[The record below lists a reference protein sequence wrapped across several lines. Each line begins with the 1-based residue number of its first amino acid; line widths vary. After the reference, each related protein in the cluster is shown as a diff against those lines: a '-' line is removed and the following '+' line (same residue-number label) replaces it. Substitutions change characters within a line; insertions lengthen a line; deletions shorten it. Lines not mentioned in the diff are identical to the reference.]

1 MKSFLDAILGLG
13 VLAATALC
21 LIGATGYLIYDG
33 HILFA
38 VAELIVSGFAWKPIK
53 KFIESKLLI

>member
-1 MKSFLDAILGLG
+1 MKGFLNAIMGLG
-13 VLAATALC
+13 VFAATALC

-38 VAELIVSGFAWKPIK
+38 IAELVVSAFALKSIK
-53 KFIESKLLI
+53 KFIETKLLL